1 MRGVL
6 FDLDGTLLD
15 VEVND
20 FLSRYFRALDKTISP
35 QFPGVDL
42 VPSVLAATD
51 AMHRPHH
58 GLTNRQVFDR
68 DFLERTGVDIE
79 QHWAVFESFYRIVFP
94 TLGKGY
100 GPVKGAREA
109 VEAVRAMGWRAAVAT
124 QPIFPVAAIRQRL
137 KWAGLDD
144 VEFDAITSYETMQAC
159 KPAPE
164 YFAQTCGLIG
174 CAPSDCVMVG
184 DDAGTDM
191 PAASI
196 GLTTYYVGSGTAK
209 ADACGTLADF
219 PAWLERLACR

>member
-20 FLSRYFRALDKTISP
+20 FLSRYFRALDKTVSP

-42 VPSVLAATD
+42 VPAVLASTD
-51 AMHRPHH
+51 AMHRSHP

-79 QHWAVFESFYRIVFP
+79 RHWDVFESFYRIVFP

-109 VEAVRAMGWRAAVAT
+109 VEAVRALGWRVAVAT
-124 QPIFPVAAIRQRL
+124 QPIFPAAAIRQRL

-144 VEFDAITSYETMQAC
+144 IEFDAVTSYETMEAC

-164 YFAQTCGLIG
+164 YFAQTCRLIG

-196 GLTTYYVGSGTAK
+196 GLTTYYVGRGAAK
-209 ADACGTLADF
+209 ADARGTLAAF
-219 PAWLERLACR
+219 PAWLDRVGRR